1 MMAGGS
7 FLFSCNKKEAPFL
20 GRLPWF
26 AWRDGN
32 SV

>member
-20 GRLPWF
+20 GRLPQT
-26 AWRDGN
+26 GN
-32 SV
+32 KP